1 MRAAKFLAFS
11 LMCALLSAC
20 NFHTENAVKNFSE
33 TQPIGSMKLEYANQF
48 SVDFYADGTSLIKVE
63 YGENYLLVPEDGDVP
78 NPVPEGVTV
87 LKQPLEN
94 IYLAASS
101 AMDLFDGIGGLE
113 SVKFTSTPAKEW
125 VLPNIKNAVENE
137 DILYAGK
144 YSAPDYELIISE
156 RCGAAIESTMIYH
169 SPEIKEQLERLGIP
183 VIVERSSYEAHPMGR
198 LEWVKFY
205 GLLLGKEDEA
215 ERFFNEKNAL
225 LEDVFTR
232 EKTGKTAAFFYIN
245 SGGYVNIRKPGD
257 YVSKMIELA
266 GGEYVFTPENTG
278 IEDNSLSTMNMQFE
292 AFYAAAKNADFLIY
306 NSTVDG
312 ALGGIDD
319 LISKNKLLADFKAVR
334 DGNVWCT
341 EKNIY
346 QQTGGAAEMIS
357 DFNKIFS
364 EEAEEN
370 LHFLYKIN

>member
-1 MRAAKFLAFS
+1 MRAAKLLAFS
-11 LMCALLSAC
+11 LTCALLSAC
-20 NFHTENAVKNFSE
+20 NFNAENAVKNFSE

-63 YGENYLLVPEDGDVP
+63 YGENYLLVPEGGDVP

-101 AMDLFDGIGGLE
+101 AMDLFDGIGSLE

-137 DILYAGK
+137 EILYAGK

-205 GLLLGKEDEA
+205 GLLLGKEAEA

-232 EKTGKTAAFFYIN
+232 EKNGKTAAFFYIN

-292 AFYAAAKNADFLIY
+292 AFYAAAKDADFLIY

-312 ALGGIDD
+312 ALGSVDD

-364 EEAEEN
+364 GEAEEN